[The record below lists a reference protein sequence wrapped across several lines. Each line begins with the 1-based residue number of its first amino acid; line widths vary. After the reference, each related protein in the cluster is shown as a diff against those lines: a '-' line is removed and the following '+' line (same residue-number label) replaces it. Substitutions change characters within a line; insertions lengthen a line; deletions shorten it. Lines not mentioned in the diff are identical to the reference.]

1 MLAPTD
7 VTQLLNRAKTMLV
20 GVADPMLRTEL
31 FDVLSEFFNDSSS
44 WTELITLNVNSTTT
58 RYLLTPTE
66 GQIIRLE
73 SVLDGNLSRVPA
85 LMADVGTLIL
95 AHAPNATTQYFV
107 TVTKNVC
114 LPNTKDMTPIGPDWV
129 LPLWHVGILDG
140 LLGKLMNQLAKPY
153 SNTEKAAYHLKRFR
167 DAIARARVSKQRAN
181 TRGTQAWRFPGG
193 WNSHSQQS
201 GVPSFGSNGERT
213 F

>member
-1 MLAPTD
+1 MLAAAD
-7 VTQLLNRAKTMLV
+7 VSQLLKRVQITLV
-20 GVADPMLRTEL
+20 GVSDAGLKTEL
-31 FDVLSEFFNDSSS
+31 FDVLSEFFNDSSC
-44 WTELITLNVNSTTT
+44 WTELITISANSANTS
-58 RYLLTPTE
+58 YQLTPTE

-73 SVLDGNLSRVPA
+73 SVLDGNSFAVPA

-95 AHAPNATTQYFV
+95 ANAPNTTQSYFV
-107 TVTKNVC
+107 TVTKNVS
-114 LPNTKDMTPIGPDWV
+114 LPNAKEMIPIGPDWV

-140 LLGKLMNQLAKPY
+140 MLGKLMNQPAKSY
-153 SNTEKAAYHLKRFR
+153 SNTEKAVYHLKRFR

-201 GVPSFGSNGERT
+201 GVPSFSSNGERT